1 MKTNEYIL
9 MCMDRVKNML
19 YASLQ
24 GLTIDQVCKKPE
36 SESNH
41 IAWIVWHMTR
51 GFDRRVS
58 MMVSDDQIW
67 ILEKWYEQ
75 YNLPRSDKDLGI
87 GHTSDDVNK
96 IVPKNVGILL
106 GYYESVNKR
115 MLNFFLTNESE
126 NYQRILKGSGNL
138 QGYEM
143 MRMVAGTLQHVG
155 QINYVRGL
163 IETRIL
169 YGGDLHEKR

>member
-24 GLTIDQVCKKPE
+24 GLTMDQVCKKPE

-58 MMVSDDQIW
+58 MMVNDDQIW
-67 ILEKWYEQ
+67 ILEKWYKQ

-96 IVPKNVGILL
+96 IVPKSVGILL

-115 MLNFFLTNESE
+115 MLKFFLTNESE
-126 NYQRILKGSGNL
+126 NYQNPYLSFYKILLILILLFPMHKLN
-138 QGYEM
+138 
-143 MRMVAGTLQHVG
+143 HVFP
-155 QINYVRGL
+155 
-163 IETRIL
+163 L
-169 YGGDLHEKR
+169 YFAHNQ

>member
-1 MKTNEYIL
+1 
-9 MCMDRVKNML
+9 
-19 YASLQ
+19 
-24 GLTIDQVCKKPE
+24 
-36 SESNH
+36 
-41 IAWIVWHMTR
+41 
-51 GFDRRVS
+51 
-58 MMVSDDQIW
+58 MMVNDDQIW
-67 ILEKWYEQ
+67 ILEKWYEK

-96 IVPKNVGILL
+96 IVPKNVDILL

-115 MLNFFLTNESE
+115 MLKFFLTKESE
-126 NYQRILKGSGNL
+126 NYERILKGSRNL

-163 IETRIL
+163 IEKRIW
-169 YGGDLHEKR
+169 YVGNIDEKR